1 MNYTVHGVA
10 KSDTRL
16 SDFHFPEVHPLQG
29 TGMKHHP
36 SFLSSSVRA
45 ETHPTGEWDI
55 VLMQPSL
62 GKLTS
67 PFHSEFTP
75 GTGLL

>member
-1 MNYTVHGVA
+1 
-10 KSDTRL
+10 
-16 SDFHFPEVHPLQG
+16 
-29 TGMKHHP
+29 MKHHP

-45 ETHPTGEWDI
+45 ETHPAGEWDI

-67 PFHSEFTP
+67 PFHGEFTP
-75 GTGLL
+75 GTGTALMINPCMDGLDVTDPPSDFLSLADRSP